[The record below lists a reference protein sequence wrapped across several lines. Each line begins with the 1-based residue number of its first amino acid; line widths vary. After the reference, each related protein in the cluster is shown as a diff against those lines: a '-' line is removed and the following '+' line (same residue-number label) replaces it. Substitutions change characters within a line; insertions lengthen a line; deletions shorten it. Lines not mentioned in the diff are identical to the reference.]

1 MRKSVFVKILFSYI
15 LIIVFLLVPVSF
27 FSFRSIPAHYIS
39 TVAKNL
45 ETQARALIPYA
56 TELIAQPEKADAAV
70 TELARDTEMRV
81 TLIGKDGTVLADS
94 EKKLSE
100 LENHADRIEVRK
112 AFSGKVGISKRFS
125 ESVKRDMLYV
135 TVPVSEN
142 GEVYSVIR
150 VSMYLED
157 ITGLIRDIAMSL
169 LRITAVVLMLTLLL
183 SYMLSR
189 YITAPIKALSEASG
203 EIASGNFKVKLHLK
217 NRDELGMLA
226 ESFNAMTKKL
236 EGLFSATRQSEE
248 KMRAII
254 ESFEEYL
261 FVLDGEH
268 RLTMCNS
275 GFKRFI
281 DKEFHYG
288 DHISDLL
295 NSPELLRLITAHNA
309 GEGLAEITMDK
320 KFYLVGINIVKGS
333 GEYVV
338 ILHDITRLKNADM
351 FKKDLVANVSH
362 ELRTPLTAI
371 KGFVETLE
379 TEKAP
384 LNMKYIAIIK
394 KHTDRLINIVSDLI
408 TLSKLEDGKVRE
420 KFEDVDLAN
429 CVNDIALIYR
439 DKAAAKGLTFNIDM
453 PENPFVIRGQEFR
466 IEQLLVNLLDNAFK
480 YTEKGSVTVSLKDT
494 ERGNEMTVSDTG
506 IGIRTADQD
515 RIFERFF
522 VADRSRSKNTGGT
535 GLGLS
540 IVKHI
545 VNLHNASMEVSS
557 SVGKG
562 SVFTVIFPKDVKK

>member
-15 LIIVFLLVPVSF
+15 LIIVFLLIPVSF
-27 FSFRSIPAHYIS
+27 FSFKSIQSHYIS

-100 LENHADRIEVRK
+100 LENHADRIEIRK

-309 GEGLAEITMDK
+309 GEGLSEITMDK

>member
-15 LIIVFLLVPVSF
+15 LIIVFLLIPVSF
-27 FSFRSIPAHYIS
+27 FSFKSIQSHYIS

-309 GEGLAEITMDK
+309 GEGLSEITMDK

>member
-1 MRKSVFVKILFSYI
+1 M
-15 LIIVFLLVPVSF
+15 
-27 FSFRSIPAHYIS
+27 
-39 TVAKNL
+39 
-45 ETQARALIPYA
+45 
-56 TELIAQPEKADAAV
+56 
-70 TELARDTEMRV
+70 
-81 TLIGKDGTVLADS
+81 
-94 EKKLSE
+94 
-100 LENHADRIEVRK
+100 
-112 AFSGKVGISKRFS
+112 
-125 ESVKRDMLYV
+125 
-135 TVPVSEN
+135 
-142 GEVYSVIR
+142 
-150 VSMYLED
+150 
-157 ITGLIRDIAMSL
+157 
-169 LRITAVVLMLTLLL
+169 
-183 SYMLSR
+183 
-189 YITAPIKALSEASG
+189 
-203 EIASGNFKVKLHLK
+203 
-217 NRDELGMLA
+217 
-226 ESFNAMTKKL
+226 
-236 EGLFSATRQSEE
+236 
-248 KMRAII
+248 
-254 ESFEEYL
+254 
-261 FVLDGEH
+261 
-268 RLTMCNS
+268 
-275 GFKRFI
+275 
-281 DKEFHYG
+281 
-288 DHISDLL
+288 
-295 NSPELLRLITAHNA
+295 
-309 GEGLAEITMDK
+309 
-320 KFYLVGINIVKGS
+320 
-333 GEYVV
+333 

>member
-27 FSFRSIPAHYIS
+27 FSFRSIQAHYIS

-100 LENHADRIEVRK
+100 LENHADRIEIRK
-112 AFSGKVGISKRFS
+112 AFSGKVGVSKRFS

-169 LRITAVVLMLTLLL
+169 LRITAVVLILTLLL

-309 GEGLAEITMDK
+309 GEGLSEITMDK

-562 SVFTVIFPKDVKK
+562 SIFTVIFPKDVKK

>member
-27 FSFRSIPAHYIS
+27 FSFRSIQAHYIS

-100 LENHADRIEVRK
+100 LENHADRIEIRK

-309 GEGLAEITMDK
+309 GEGLSEITMDK